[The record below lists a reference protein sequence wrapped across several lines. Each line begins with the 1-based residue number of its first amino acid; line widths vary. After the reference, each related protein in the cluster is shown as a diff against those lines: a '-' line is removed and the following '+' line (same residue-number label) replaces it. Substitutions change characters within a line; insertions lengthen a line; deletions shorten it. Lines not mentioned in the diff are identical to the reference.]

1 MSWYSSF
8 RSVGFVIGN
17 VRQGTSNVESGLAI
31 EYGGGGG
38 QEDGQKSQFH
48 SLFFTQAAVIAND
61 IWWQKKYI
69 WEKYN
74 LPTP

>member
-17 VRQGTSNVESGLAI
+17 VRQGISNVESGLAI

-38 QEDGQKSQFH
+38 GQEDGQKSQFH
-48 SLFFTQAAVIAND
+48 S
-61 IWWQKKYI
+61 
-69 WEKYN
+69 
-74 LPTP
+74 

>member
-17 VRQGTSNVESGLAI
+17 VRQGISNVESGLAI

-38 QEDGQKSQFH
+38 GEGQEDGQKSQFH
-48 SLFFTQAAVIAND
+48 SLFFMQAAVIAYS
-61 IWWQKKYI
+61 IYI
-69 WEKYN
+69 VEWHSN
-74 LPTP
+74 